1 MKISLKRMNKT
12 IPIKTPEEIVI
23 LRKAGRILSSVLRQ
37 VASSLKAGM
46 TTKDVD
52 LLTEKLIAQNG
63 CRPAFKGYR
72 GYPASA
78 CVSINQ
84 EVVHGIPSDGRVIKA
99 GDIVSIDAG
108 LIYEN
113 YFADAAMTLPVGRVG
128 TEVQALVD
136 VTRDALYK
144 GIEQARV
151 GAHLSD
157 ISHAIQMFAEAE
169 HCSVVRDFVGHGIGR
184 NLHEE
189 PEILNYGPPHCGPVL
204 QEGMIFCIEPMLNLG
219 TWETK
224 ILEDGWTV
232 ETADGKPSAH
242 FEHMVAILK
251 NGPEILTE

>member
-1 MKISLKRMNKT
+1 MNNT
-12 IPIKTPEEIVI
+12 ILIKTPEEIAI
-23 LRKAGRILSSVLRQ
+23 LRKAGRILSSVLKE
-37 VASSLKAGM
+37 VGFSLKAGM
-46 TTKDVD
+46 TTREVD
-52 LLTEKLIAQNG
+52 LLTDKFIVQSG
-63 CRPAFKGYR
+63 CRAAFKGYR

-84 EVVHGIPSDGRVIKA
+84 EVVHGIPSDDRIIKA

-108 LIYEN
+108 LIYKD
-113 YFADAAMTLPVGRVG
+113 YFADAAVTIPIGRIG
-128 TEVQALVD
+128 TEVQMLVD
-136 VTRDALYK
+136 VTRDALYQ

-157 ISHAIQMFAEAE
+157 ISHAVQMCAEAQ

-189 PEILNYGPPHCGPVL
+189 PEILNYGPPHCGPIL
-204 QEGMIFCIEPMLNLG
+204 QEGMVFCIEPMLNLG
-219 TWETK
+219 TWETR

-242 FEHMVAILK
+242 FEHMVAILRD
-251 NGPEILTE
+251 GPEILTE